1 VDQSQTAFA
10 DKNIISTV
18 VRNLLN
24 NALKFTNTGGGV
36 EIHAHEI
43 GNNIEV
49 SISDTGIGIDANDLG
64 KLFQLNS
71 SLLNKG
77 TANEE
82 GTGLGLLLC
91 KEFIEKNG
99 GRIWVSSSKGKG
111 STFYFTLPKLP
122 NN

>member
-1 VDQSQTAFA
+1 
-10 DKNIISTV
+10 
-18 VRNLLN
+18 LLN
-24 NALKFTNTGGGV
+24 NALKFTNKGGFV
-36 EIHAHEI
+36 EIKAREI
-43 GNNIEV
+43 KNDIEV
-49 SISDTGIGIDANDLG
+49 SIIDSGIGIDANDLSQ
-64 KLFQLNS
+64 LFELNS

-99 GRIWVSSSKGKG
+99 GKIWVTSSKGKG

-122 NN
+122 IQ